1 VRLLGS
7 FLREVFITLL
17 IALVLFLGIHYS
29 IQNSEVI
36 GYSMEPNLHTG
47 ERVLINKLAYRF
59 GNVPHRGDIIVLI
72 PPESLSSENDYIK
85 RVIGLPGER
94 VELRDG
100 KVYIHP
106 ADGNIFALDETYVP
120 NPSMQNYTSDVILPG
135 RYFVMGDNRNNSSD
149 SRGGWT
155 VRLDDIVGKAWL
167 VTWPPSDI
175 GLAPNYSLPSG

>member
-1 VRLLGS
+1 MGS
-7 FLREVFITLL
+7 LLREVFITLL
-17 IALVLFLGIHYS
+17 IALALFLGIHYS

-36 GYSMEPNLHTG
+36 GYSMEPNLHYG

-59 GNVPHRGDIIVLI
+59 GSAPHRGDIIVLI
-72 PPESLSSENDYIK
+72 PPKSLGADDDYIK
-85 RVIGLPGER
+85 RVIGLPGEQ

-100 KVYIHP
+100 KVYIHQEN
-106 ADGNIFALDETYVP
+106 GNVFALDESYVP
-120 NPSMQNYTSDVILPG
+120 DPSMQNKVYDKIAPG
-135 RYFVMGDNRNNSSD
+135 QYFVMGDNRNNSSD

-155 VRLDDIVGKAWL
+155 VGLDDIVGKAWL